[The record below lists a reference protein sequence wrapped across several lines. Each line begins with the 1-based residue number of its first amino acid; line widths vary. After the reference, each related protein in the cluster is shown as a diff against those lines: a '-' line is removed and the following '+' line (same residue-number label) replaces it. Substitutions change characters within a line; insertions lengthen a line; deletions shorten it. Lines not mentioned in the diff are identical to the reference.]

1 MGVDSDKKD
10 METRL
15 EWMDRAGVKA
25 QVLAVTPQSPAL
37 PEAEHAAYAARMIN
51 ERYMISLTPTRAVS
65 ITTPPFLSHTS
76 TRR

>member
-1 MGVDSDKKD
+1 MGADSGKKG

-37 PEAEHAAYAARMIN
+37 PEAERAAYAA
-51 ERYMISLTPTRAVS
+51 
-65 ITTPPFLSHTS
+65 HDQ
-76 TRR
+76 